1 MPLLRSLCAALL
13 VVLASCDDSP
23 TAPTVRGNMTAVL
36 DATPWRGSAT
46 VALRGDTIHLW
57 STRTGPTEQH
67 IRATVAFTGPGSYTL
82 EGKATEYQETLGG
95 DVLTYRA
102 LGTGGTLVVTSY
114 NVVKGEMTG
123 TLTFSAS
130 GSRGTTNFVGGEF
143 VAEVGLFP

>member
-13 VVLASCDDSP
+13 VVLASCADSP
-23 TAPTVRGNMTAVL
+23 TAAPVRGSMTAAL

-46 VALRGDTIHLW
+46 VAIYRDTMHLW
-57 STRTGPTEQH
+57 STRTGPKEQH
-67 IRATVAFTGPGSYTL
+67 VRASVAFTGPGRYTL

-95 DVLTYRA
+95 DILSYRA

-114 NVVKGEMTG
+114 DAARGEMTG

-130 GSRGTTNFVGGEF
+130 GSRGTVNFVGGEF
-143 VAEVGLFP
+143 VAEVGLIP